1 MPEIIPY
8 ELRCFFV
15 RRKAHAVT
23 LHTVKTKEDYMVKDS
38 ECMEKNDVADEMI
51 RKYAKIQFSF
61 QEHSGSLVILDDP
74 EMSV

>member
-1 MPEIIPY
+1 
-8 ELRCFFV
+8 
-15 RRKAHAVT
+15 
-23 LHTVKTKEDYMVKDS
+23 MVKDS